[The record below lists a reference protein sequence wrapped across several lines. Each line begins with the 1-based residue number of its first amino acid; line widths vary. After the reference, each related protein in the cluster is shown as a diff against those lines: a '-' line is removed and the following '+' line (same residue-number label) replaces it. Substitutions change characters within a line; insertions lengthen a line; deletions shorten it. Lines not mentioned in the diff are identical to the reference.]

1 MATISSPGLGSGLDI
16 TSLVGQL
23 VAAERAPGEL
33 RIRRLNNQA
42 DAKISALGALNGALS
57 ALQSSLAGLKSID
70 SFQIKKAESGDR
82 TAFTASATAAA
93 ANGSYNIEIEQLA
106 TAHRL
111 HSAPFIAGS
120 GAVVGTGTLTL
131 TSGTNSFA
139 VDINTSN
146 NTLAGIR
153 DAINSSTS
161 NTSVQASVIQAA
173 DGARLLLSARSV
185 GAANEIRVTR
195 SGGDGGL
202 EQLVYDPG
210 VTTNLIELSP
220 AQDASVVIDGF
231 TVNSPT
237 NVIENAIEGV
247 SINLLRA
254 TDGTN
259 VSLTVSNDRAKV
271 VENINKFVTE
281 YNNVATKVQE
291 LRKFDPSSGTV
302 GPLLG
307 DAMLR
312 GIESNLRRELTTR
325 TASATPP
332 YDSLAAI
339 GIRTGADGKLRVD
352 SARLNAALDADFGSA
367 ARLFGAED
375 GVGARLARVVD
386 AALASDGALATRTES
401 LQATKKSLATD
412 QQKLDA
418 RMELVKAR
426 YTKQF
431 IAMDQLLTSLQS
443 TASYLTR
450 QLASSAARS
459 S

>member
-33 RIRRLNNQA
+33 RIRRLTNQA
-42 DAKISALGALNGALS
+42 DTKISALGALNGVLS
-57 ALQSSLAGLKSID
+57 TLQSSLAGLKSID
-70 SFQIKKAESGDR
+70 AFQIKKADSGDR
-82 TAFTASATAAA
+82 TALTASATAAA
-93 ANGSYNIEIEQLA
+93 ANGSYSIEIEQLA
-106 TAHRL
+106 TAQRL
-111 HSAPFIAGS
+111 NSAPFAAGS
-120 GAVVGTGTLTL
+120 NAVVGTGTLTL

-139 VDINTSN
+139 VDINASN

-173 DGARLLLSARSV
+173 DGARLLLSARGV
-185 GAANEIRVTR
+185 GAANAIRVTQT
-195 SGGDGGL
+195 GGDGGL
-202 EQLVYDPG
+202 AQLVYEPG
-210 VTTNLIELSP
+210 VS
-220 AQDASVVIDGF
+220 F

-237 NVIENAIEGV
+237 NVIENAIDGV
-247 SINLLRA
+247 SISLLRA
-254 TDGTN
+254 ADGTN

-291 LRKFDPSSGTV
+291 LRKFDPSSETV

-312 GIESNLRRELTTR
+312 GIESSLRRELTTR

-450 QLASSAARS
+450 QLANSAQ
-459 S
+459 

>member
-1 MATISSPGLGSGLDI
+1 MLASPGLGSGLDI
-16 TSLVGQL
+16 NSLVGQL

-33 RIRRLNNQA
+33 RIRRLTNQA
-42 DAKISALGALNGALS
+42 DSKISALGALNGVLS
-57 ALQSSLAGLKSID
+57 TLQSSLSGLKTID
-70 SFQIKKAESGDR
+70 SFQVRRAESADR
-82 TAFTASATAAA
+82 TLFTATATASA
-93 ANGSYNIEIEQLA
+93 ANGTYNVEVEQLA
-106 TAHRL
+106 TAQRL
-111 HSAPFIAGS
+111 NSAAFLAGS

-139 VDINTSN
+139 VDINTAN

-153 DAINSSTS
+153 DAINASSS

-173 DGARLLLSARSV
+173 DGARLVLAARTVGSAN
-185 GAANEIRVTR
+185 AIRVTQA
-195 SGGDGGL
+195 GGDGGL
-202 EQLVYDPG
+202 AQLVYDPG
-210 VTTNLIELSP
+210 VTTNLQVLSP
-220 AQDASVVIDGF
+220 AQDARVVIDGF
-231 TVNSPT
+231 MVNST
-237 NVIENAIEGV
+237 SNVIENAIQGV
-247 SINLLRA
+247 TINLLRA
-254 TDGTN
+254 NDNT
-259 VSLTVSNDRAKV
+259 SFALTVSNDRAKV

-281 YNNVATKVQE
+281 YNNVATKIQE
-291 LRKFDPSSGTV
+291 LRKFDPSTETV

-312 GIESNLRRELTTR
+312 GIESSLRRELTAR
-325 TASATPP
+325 TPSAAAP

-352 SARLNAALDADFGSA
+352 SARLNAALDADFSSA

-386 AALASDGALATRTES
+386 SALASEGALATRTAG
-401 LQATKKSLATD
+401 LQASKKSLAAD
-412 QQKLDA
+412 QAALDA

-443 TASYLTR
+443 TASFLTK
-450 QLASSAARS
+450 QLANVSQS
-459 S
+459 